1 MYYASFG
8 ILAVILHLI
17 INQEILRK
25 GGATSKDSSYYK
37 YRLFII
43 AILIFYIADI
53 LWGFLE
59 ESKIFI
65 AAYIDTVLFFSMM
78 AVSVL
83 LWTIFV
89 AAFLGRKNV
98 GTTIMLV
105 AGWGIFGFV
114 ILLLIINVFY
124 PAIFMFTEEME
135 YIPGSG
141 RHFLLGAQLILYLA
155 ISLYSLFVSRTV
167 PGSAKIRYRVIGL
180 SGAVMALLIVLQVRD
195 AFAPFY
201 TIGCLI
207 ANCLVH
213 VFVEEYE
220 KERLVRISKQA
231 TENKITFSQI
241 AESLASHYDVIYY
254 VNLQND
260 KYVGYT
266 SENIYGDLKIEESG
280 DDFFIDVRQD
290 APQIVHPQDCE
301 MVEDALDKDAI
312 LTALE
317 DRKYYALEYRL
328 IVETK
333 VQYTRLTIMKTSEG
347 SHLIICVENIDD
359 EVKREREIAQAI
371 NTEKEMARRDELTG
385 VKNKNAFT
393 ELELSIQKNIDNG
406 VDYLPF
412 AFVVCDINYLKH
424 VNDTEGHKAGDE
436 LIKNSAKLLCD
447 IFSHSPVFRIGGDE
461 FAIFLSGNDF
471 AIKEQLM
478 DKLQSQVLLNQQRKD
493 GPVIA
498 AGISEFNIGSDHSAT
513 AVFER
518 ADSQMYEN
526 KRILKQQQ

>member
-25 GGATSKDSSYYK
+25 GEETPKDSPYYK
-37 YRLFII
+37 YRQFLI
-43 AILIFYIADI
+43 ATLLFYIADI
-53 LWGFLE
+53 MWGFLV
-59 ESKIFI
+59 ESKLFV

-78 AVSVL
+78 ALSVL
-83 LWTIFV
+83 LWTGFV
-89 AAFLGRKNV
+89 AAFLGKKNIGSSILMV
-98 GTTIMLV
+98 V
-105 AGWGIFGFV
+105 GWGIFGFV
-114 ILLLIINVFY
+114 ILHLIINFFN
-124 PAIFMFTEEME
+124 PTIFMFTEEME

-141 RHFLLGAQLILYLA
+141 RHFLMGVQLVLFLA
-155 ISLYSLFVSRTV
+155 LSVYSLFVSRKTTESEKV
-167 PGSAKIRYRVIGL
+167 RYRVICL
-180 SGAVMALLIVLQVRD
+180 SGAVMALFIILQVRD

-220 KERLVRISKQA
+220 KERLVMISRQA
-231 TENKITFSQI
+231 TENKVTFTQI

-254 VNLQND
+254 VELKND
-260 KYVGYT
+260 DYVAFT
-266 SENIYGDLKIEESG
+266 SRNIYGSLKIEESG
-280 DDFFIDVRQD
+280 EDFFVEVRQNI
-290 APQIVHPQDCE
+290 PSVIHPQDCQ
-301 MVEDALDKDAI
+301 MVEDALDKDVI

-317 DRKYYALEYRL
+317 GRKLYVLEYRL

-333 VQYTRLTIMKTSEG
+333 VQYTRLTARKTSEN

-359 EVKREREIAQAI
+359 EVKREREYTQAL
-371 NTEKEMARRDELTG
+371 NTEKELARRDELTG
-385 VKNKNAFT
+385 VKNKTAFA
-393 ELELSIQKNIDNG
+393 ELEQSIQNNINNG

-412 AFVVCDINYLKH
+412 AFVVCDINDLKK
-424 VNDTEGHKAGDE
+424 VNDTEGHKAGDD
-436 LIKNSAKLLCD
+436 LIKQAAKLLCN
-447 IFSHSPVFRIGGDE
+447 IFAHSPVFRIGGDE

-471 AIKEQLM
+471 MIKEQLIENL
-478 DKLQSQVLLNQQRKD
+478 KNGVKENLQRKE

-498 AGISEFNIGSDHSAT
+498 VGISEFEIGSDHSIS

-518 ADSQMYEN
+518 ADGLMYEN
-526 KRILKQQQ
+526 KRILKEQ